1 MKMKLPMPPQL
12 ARDAGRFRDV
22 TSILLKYGLA
32 DWLSQLD
39 LGLPERISQ
48 LLKTADGRK
57 LLELS
62 TAERIRMAITELGT
76 TAIKIGQILSTRADL
91 VGPEIA
97 EELKKLQADVPADSP
112 EKVRQTIHEQFER
125 HAEDI
130 FAEFDDNAFASA
142 SIGQVHKATLFDGRK
157 VVVKVQHPEIS
168 NRIETDFRILI
179 QLAELAEAYDRNL
192 KLIKPKALV
201 IEMRRILRKELNFL
215 REALNQERFA
225 SHFAKDPTVRFP
237 QPISEYCTEKVLTME
252 FVEGVPVREIEKI
265 KAMGISDENLAE
277 RGANIFL
284 KMIFQ
289 DGFYHADPHPG
300 NILVNSEGTIILLDA
315 GMVGVLDDT
324 SRSNVET
331 MLEAVVE
338 QDNRLLEDVIRR
350 IGSSPENLDREAL
363 RQDLAEFISDY
374 VDVPIR
380 LLNISAVLTNVTA
393 IVRKHAIVLSP
404 PYAMLIK
411 VLVMLEGTSRLLNPR
426 FNLAELLM
434 PYYQSSLHRQFNFK
448 GQLLYARRLMVDFSQ
463 LVRDLPNNV
472 NTLLDQM
479 ETGKFSIRLEHRRIE
494 SAVNRMVQGLLTT
507 ALFTG
512 SSMLW
517 SRQTPPTIYGTSVF
531 GSIGCFVA
539 VLMGIR
545 LLRAIQHSGGVEQKG
560 S

>member
-1 MKMKLPMPPQL
+1 MKLPIPPQL

-22 TSILLKYGLA
+22 VSILVKYGLA
-32 DWLSQLD
+32 DWLSHYD
-39 LGLPERISQ
+39 VGVPDRISYMF
-48 LLKTADGRK
+48 KGPDGRK
-57 LLELS
+57 LYDLS
-62 TAERIRMAITELGT
+62 TAERIHLAITELGT

-97 EELKKLQADVPADSP
+97 TELKKLQADVPADP
-112 EKVRQTIHEQFER
+112 PDIVRHIILEQFGR
-125 HAEDI
+125 HAEDL
-130 FAEFDDNAFASA
+130 FAEFDDVAFASA

-157 VVVKVQHPEIS
+157 VVVKVQHPEIL
-168 NRIETDFRILI
+168 NKIETDFRIMI
-179 QLAELAEAYDRNL
+179 QLAELAEAYDRNI
-192 KLIKPKALV
+192 KLVKPKALA
-201 IEMRRILRKELNFL
+201 IEMRRVLRKELNFL

-225 SHFAKDPTVRFP
+225 GNFTEDPQVHFP
-237 QPISEYCTEKVLTME
+237 QPISEFCTEKVLTME
-252 FVEGVPVREIEKI
+252 FVEGVPVQEIDKI
-265 KAMGISDENLAE
+265 KAMGISDESLAE

-284 KMIFQ
+284 KMIFR

-300 NILVNSEGTIILLDA
+300 NILVDAQGRIILLDA
-315 GMVGVLDDT
+315 GMVGVLDET

-350 IGSSPENLDREAL
+350 IGSTPENLDREAL

-374 VDVPIR
+374 VDVPLR

-393 IVRKHAIVLSP
+393 IVRKHSIVLSP

-426 FNLAELLM
+426 FNLAELLL
-434 PYYQSSLHRQFNFK
+434 PYYQNSVMRKLNFK
-448 GQLLYARRLMVDFSQ
+448 GQLLYARRLLVDFSQ

-472 NTLLDQM
+472 GTLLDQL

-517 SRQTPPTIYGTSVF
+517 SSQTPPTIYGTSIF

-545 LLRAIQHSGGVEQKG
+545 LLRAIQHSGGVEQRG
-560 S
+560 N

>member
-1 MKMKLPMPPQL
+1 MKLPIPPQL

-22 TSILLKYGLA
+22 VSILVKYGLA
-32 DWLSQLD
+32 DWLSQYD
-39 LGLPERISQ
+39 LGVPDRISHIF
-48 LLKTADGRK
+48 KAPDGRK
-57 LLELS
+57 LYDLS
-62 TAERIRMAITELGT
+62 TAERIHLAITELGT

-97 EELKKLQADVPADSP
+97 EELKKLQADVPADPP
-112 EKVRQTIHEQFER
+112 ETVRHTILDQFGR
-125 HAEDI
+125 HAEDL
-130 FAEFDDNAFASA
+130 FAEFDDVAFASA
-142 SIGQVHKATLFDGRK
+142 SIGQVHRATLFDGRK

-168 NRIETDFRILI
+168 TKIETDFRIMI
-179 QLAELAEAYDRNL
+179 QLAELAEAYDRNI
-192 KLIKPKALV
+192 KLVKPKALA
-201 IEMRRILRKELNFL
+201 IEMRRVLRKELNFL
-215 REALNQERFA
+215 REALNQERFTE
-225 SHFAKDPTVRFP
+225 HFKDDDQVHFP
-237 QPISEYCTEKVLTME
+237 QPISEFCTEKVLTME
-252 FVEGVPVREIEKI
+252 LVEGIPVREIEKI
-265 KAMGISDENLAE
+265 KAMGVSDESLAE

-284 KMIFQ
+284 KMIFR

-300 NILVNSEGTIILLDA
+300 NILVDAQGRIILLDA

-350 IGSSPENLDREAL
+350 VGSTPENLDREAL

-380 LLNISAVLTNVTA
+380 LLNISAVLTNVTS
-393 IVRKHAIVLSP
+393 IVRKHSIVLSP

-426 FNLAELLM
+426 FNLAELLL
-434 PYYQSSLHRQFNFK
+434 PYYQNSLMRKLNFK
-448 GQLLYARRLMVDFSQ
+448 GQLMYARRLLVDFSQ

-472 NTLLDQM
+472 GTLLDQL

-517 SRQTPPTIYGTSVF
+517 SSQTPPTIYGTSIF

-545 LLRAIQHSGGVEQKG
+545 LVRAIQHSGGVEQRG
-560 S
+560 N

>member
-1 MKMKLPMPPQL
+1 MKLPMPPQL

-22 TSILLKYGLA
+22 ASILLKYGLA

-48 LLKTADGRK
+48 LFKAADGRR
-57 LLELS
+57 LFELS
-62 TAERIRMAITELGT
+62 TAERIRLAITELGT

-91 VGPEIA
+91 VGPDVA
-97 EELKKLQADVPADSP
+97 EELRKLQADVPADPP
-112 EKVRQTIHEQFER
+112 EVVRHALLQQFGC

-130 FAEFDDNAFASA
+130 FAEFDDIAFASA

-157 VVVKVQHPEIS
+157 VVVKVQHPDILEK
-168 NRIETDFRILI
+168 IETDFRILI

-201 IEMRRILRKELNFL
+201 IEMRRVLRKELNFL
-215 REALNQERFA
+215 REALNLERFKE
-225 SHFAKDPTVRFP
+225 HFEKQPDVRFP
-237 QPISEYCTEKVLTME
+237 QPIGEYCTDKVLTME
-252 FVEGVPVREIEKI
+252 YVEGIPVREIEKI
-265 KAMGISDENLAE
+265 KALGISDTELAE
-277 RGANIFL
+277 RGANVFL
-284 KMIFQ
+284 KMIFE

-300 NILVNSEGTIILLDA
+300 NIFVNPDGTIILLDA

-434 PYYQSSLHRQFNFK
+434 PYYQSSLRRHFNFK
-448 GQLLYARRLMVDFSQ
+448 GQLLYARRLIVDFSQ
-463 LVRDLPNNV
+463 LVRELPNNV
-472 NTLLDQM
+472 NTLLDQL
-479 ETGKFSIRLEHRRIE
+479 ENGKFSIRLEHRRIE

-512 SSMLW
+512 SSLLW
-517 SRQTPPTIYGTSVF
+517 SNQTPPTLYGTSVF
-531 GSIGCFVA
+531 GAIGCFVA

-545 LLRAIQHSGGVEQKG
+545 LLRAIQHSGGVEQRG
-560 S
+560 T

>member
-1 MKMKLPMPPQL
+1 MKLPMPPQL

-22 TSILLKYGLA
+22 ASILVKYGLA

-39 LGLPERISQ
+39 LGLPDRISQ
-48 LLKTADGRK
+48 LFKASDGRR
-57 LLELS
+57 LFELS
-62 TAERIRMAITELGT
+62 TAERIRLAMTELGT

-91 VGPEIA
+91 VGPDIA
-97 EELKKLQADVPADSP
+97 DELRKLQADVPADPP
-112 EKVRQTIHEQFER
+112 EIVRHTLLEQFGR
-125 HAEDI
+125 HAEDV
-130 FAEFDDNAFASA
+130 FAEFDDVAFASA

-201 IEMRRILRKELNFL
+201 IEMRRVLRKELNFL

-225 SHFAKDPTVRFP
+225 GHFENDPKVHFP
-237 QPISEYCTEKVLTME
+237 QPIDEYCTEKVLTME
-252 FVEGVPVREIEKI
+252 YVEGVPVREIEKI
-265 KAMGISDENLAE
+265 KAMGISDEDLAE
-277 RGANIFL
+277 RGANVFL
-284 KMIFQ
+284 KMIFE

-300 NILVNSEGTIILLDA
+300 NILVNRDGTIILLDA

-324 SRSNVET
+324 SRSNVEM

-350 IGSSPENLDREAL
+350 IGSTPENLDREAL

-380 LLNISAVLTNVTA
+380 LLNISAVLTNVTS

-434 PYYQSSLHRQFNFK
+434 PYYQSSLRRHFNFK

-472 NTLLDQM
+472 NTLLDQL

-512 SSMLW
+512 SSLLW
-517 SRQTPPTIYGTSVF
+517 SGQTPPTLYGTSVF

-545 LLRAIQHSGGVEQKG
+545 LLRAIQHSGGVEQRG
-560 S
+560 T

>member
-1 MKMKLPMPPQL
+1 MKLPIPPQL

-22 TSILLKYGLA
+22 VSILVKYGLA
-32 DWLSQLD
+32 DWLSQYD
-39 LGLPERISQ
+39 LGVPDRISHIF
-48 LLKTADGRK
+48 KAPDGRK
-57 LLELS
+57 LYDLS
-62 TAERIRMAITELGT
+62 TAERIHLAITELGT

-97 EELKKLQADVPADSP
+97 EELKKLQADVPADPP
-112 EKVRQTIHEQFER
+112 ETVRHTILDQFGR
-125 HAEDI
+125 HAEDL
-130 FAEFDDNAFASA
+130 FAEFDDVAFASA
-142 SIGQVHKATLFDGRK
+142 SIGQVHRATLFDGRK

-168 NRIETDFRILI
+168 TKIETDFRIMI
-179 QLAELAEAYDRNL
+179 QLAELAEAYDRNI
-192 KLIKPKALV
+192 KLVKPKALA
-201 IEMRRILRKELNFL
+201 IEMRRVLRKELNFL
-215 REALNQERFA
+215 REALNQERFTE
-225 SHFAKDPTVRFP
+225 HFKDDDQVHFP
-237 QPISEYCTEKVLTME
+237 QPISEFCTEKVLTME
-252 FVEGVPVREIEKI
+252 LVEGIPVREIEKI
-265 KAMGISDENLAE
+265 KAMGVSDESLAE

-284 KMIFQ
+284 KMIFR

-300 NILVNSEGTIILLDA
+300 NILVDAQGRIILLDA

-350 IGSSPENLDREAL
+350 IGSTPENLDREAL

-380 LLNISAVLTNVTA
+380 LLNISAVLTNVTS
-393 IVRKHAIVLSP
+393 IVRKHSIVLSP

-426 FNLAELLM
+426 FNLAELLL
-434 PYYQSSLHRQFNFK
+434 PYYQNSLMRKLNFK
-448 GQLLYARRLMVDFSQ
+448 GQLMYARRLLVDFSQ

-472 NTLLDQM
+472 GTLLDQL

-517 SRQTPPTIYGTSVF
+517 SSQTPPTIYGTSIF

-545 LLRAIQHSGGVEQKG
+545 LVRAIQHSGGVEQRG
-560 S
+560 N

>member
-1 MKMKLPMPPQL
+1 MKLPIPPQL

-22 TSILLKYGLA
+22 VSILVKYGLA
-32 DWLSQLD
+32 DWLSQYD
-39 LGLPERISQ
+39 LGVPDRISHIF
-48 LLKTADGRK
+48 KAPDGRK
-57 LLELS
+57 LYDLS
-62 TAERIRMAITELGT
+62 TAERIHLAITELGT

-97 EELKKLQADVPADSP
+97 EELKKLQADVPADPP
-112 EKVRQTIHEQFER
+112 ETVRHTILDQFGR
-125 HAEDI
+125 HAEDL
-130 FAEFDDNAFASA
+130 FAEFDDVAFASA
-142 SIGQVHKATLFDGRK
+142 SIGQVHRATLFDGRK

-168 NRIETDFRILI
+168 TKIETDFRIMI
-179 QLAELAEAYDRNL
+179 QLAELAEAYDRNI
-192 KLIKPKALV
+192 KLVKPKALA
-201 IEMRRILRKELNFL
+201 IEMRRVLRKELNFL
-215 REALNQERFA
+215 REALNQERFTE
-225 SHFAKDPTVRFP
+225 HFKDDDQVHFP
-237 QPISEYCTEKVLTME
+237 QPISEFCTEKVLTME
-252 FVEGVPVREIEKI
+252 LVEGIPVREIEKI
-265 KAMGISDENLAE
+265 KAMGVSDESLAE

-284 KMIFQ
+284 KMIFR

-300 NILVNSEGTIILLDA
+300 NILVDAQGRIILLDA

-350 IGSSPENLDREAL
+350 VGSTPENLDREAL

-380 LLNISAVLTNVTA
+380 LLNISAVLTNVTS
-393 IVRKHAIVLSP
+393 IVRKHSIVLSP

-426 FNLAELLM
+426 FNLAELLL
-434 PYYQSSLHRQFNFK
+434 PYYQNSLMRKLNFK
-448 GQLLYARRLMVDFSQ
+448 GQLMYARRLLVDFSQ

-472 NTLLDQM
+472 GTLLDQL

-507 ALFTG
+507 
-512 SSMLW
+512 
-517 SRQTPPTIYGTSVF
+517 
-531 GSIGCFVA
+531 
-539 VLMGIR
+539 
-545 LLRAIQHSGGVEQKG
+545 
-560 S
+560 